1 MKPGVQLT
9 QEDFDHLLSEHRRL
23 IHLTNHLE
31 YCLYRI
37 GETDEPAVRVC
48 QQAAG
53 ALIDCLRDL
62 SFRHDQQVFPV
73 LESLLTVSPR
83 S

>member
-1 MKPGVQLT
+1 MKPGAQLT
-9 QEDFDHLLSEHRRL
+9 PEDFDHLLSEHRRL
-23 IHLTNHLE
+23 IHLANHLE
-31 YCLYRI
+31 YCLHRI
-37 GETDEPAVRVC
+37 GTMDEPTVREC

-53 ALIDCLRDL
+53 DLIGCLRDL

-73 LESLLTVSPR
+73 LEALIVSPA